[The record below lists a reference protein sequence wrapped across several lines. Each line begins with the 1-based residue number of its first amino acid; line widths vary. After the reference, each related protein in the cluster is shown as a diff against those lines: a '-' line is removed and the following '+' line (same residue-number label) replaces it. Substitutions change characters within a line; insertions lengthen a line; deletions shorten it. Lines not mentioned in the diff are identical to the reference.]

1 MSLICRTFSL
11 ATLRNIFPDAS
22 SWKASHSGNPH
33 ANHGCGT
40 DSNQNA
46 SPYVQIY
53 IGNTITTIM
62 YKIMALLLTL
72 LMNLQLLVKNIY
84 TKYFLIVDRVLSPVL
99 EALVPMKTDIQQNV
113 GRIVL
118 KTFCD
123 AWLEH
128 IRNKKIRFR
137 YSNILFN
144 FLIFHVIE
152 DC

>member
-1 MSLICRTFSL
+1 
-11 ATLRNIFPDAS
+11 
-22 SWKASHSGNPH
+22 
-33 ANHGCGT
+33 
-40 DSNQNA
+40 
-46 SPYVQIY
+46 
-53 IGNTITTIM
+53 
-62 YKIMALLLTL
+62 
-72 LMNLQLLVKNIY
+72 MNLQLLVKNVY

-137 YSNILFN
+137 YF
-144 FLIFHVIE
+144 V
-152 DC
+152 